1 MIYLIRFLKFI
12 FDIIVEILQF
22 LLMSIAVI
30 LLLLEG
36 IILCALLPLLPIIL
50 MFQLVEVL
58 IMPITYYIITGKRY
72 YDNYY
77 SLTAVYMAILYEKHI
92 QFSKQKG
99 AKVIDVEPFI
109 LCLLVT
115 DLAFIVLSKPQD
127 YLNKYLEEYDK
138 NNKTK

>member
-1 MIYLIRFLKFI
+1 MIYFIRFLKFI
-12 FDIIVEILQF
+12 LDIIVEILQF

-36 IILCALLPLLPIIL
+36 IILCALLPIIL

-77 SLTAVYMAILYEKHI
+77 PLTTVYIAILYEKRI
-92 QFSKQKG
+92 QFSKQRG

-109 LCLLVT
+109 LCLLVA

-127 YLNKYLEEYDK
+127 YINKYLEEYDK

>member
-1 MIYLIRFLKFI
+1 MGIA
-12 FDIIVEILQF
+12 IILF
-22 LLMSIAVI
+22 LL
-30 LLLLEG
+30 E
-36 IILCALLPLLPIIL
+36 CAIFYALLPIIL
-50 MFQLVEVL
+50 VFQLVEVL
-58 IMPITYYIITGKRY
+58 IMPIIYYIITGKRY

-77 SLTAVYMAILYEKHI
+77 SLLTVYVTILTEKRI
-92 QFSKQKG
+92 QFSKQRH

-109 LCLLVT
+109 ICLLIT